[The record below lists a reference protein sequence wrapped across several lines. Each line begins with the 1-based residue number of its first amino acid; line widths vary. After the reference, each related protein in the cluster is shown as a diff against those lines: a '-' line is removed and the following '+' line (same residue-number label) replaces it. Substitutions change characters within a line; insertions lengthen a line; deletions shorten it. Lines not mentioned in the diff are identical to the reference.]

1 LNEEK
6 IETTLKG
13 NTLRVYWYLLGKSD
27 GIAGAREL
35 QRALGFSS
43 PALAVYHLD
52 KLADVGLIENTNAGY
67 QLIKTVNVGV
77 LKQFIRFGTFMLP
90 RFFLYATMFTTLTIF
105 YLTQLG
111 RLNFY
116 SIFGLVLALLVTAIM
131 WYETLRAWRQK
142 P

>member
-105 YLTQLG
+105 YLTQFG

-116 SIFGLVLALLVTAIM
+116 SVFGLVLALLVTAIM

>member
-1 LNEEK
+1 MNEEK

-105 YLTQLG
+105 YLTQFS

-116 SIFGLVLALLVTAIM
+116 SVFGLVLALLVTAIM

>member
-1 LNEEK
+1 LNEEQ

-13 NTLRVYWYLLGKSD
+13 NTLRVYWYLLGKSG

-90 RFFLYATMFTTLTIF
+90 RFFLYATMFTTLTVF
-105 YLTQLG
+105 YLTQFS

-116 SIFGLVLALLVTAIM
+116 SVFGLVLALLVTAIM

>member
-1 LNEEK
+1 MSEEK

>member
-1 LNEEK
+1 LNEEQ

-13 NTLRVYWYLLGKSD
+13 NTLRVYWYMLGKSD
-27 GIAGAREL
+27 GLAGTREL

-43 PALAVYHLD
+43 PALANYHLD

-90 RFFLYATMFTTLTIF
+90 RFFLYATMFTTLSIF
-105 YLTQLG
+105 YLTQLS

-116 SIFGLVLALLVTAIM
+116 SVFGLVLALLVTAIM